1 MNDLLTLDDIAQLW
15 RVTREHARR
24 AMLEGATEVRGIF
37 LPPELHQALK
47 EAAKKLA
54 AAHKKN
60 PPV

>member
-1 MNDLLTLDDIAQLW
+1 MTAQSTKE
-15 RVTREHARR
+15 RQEAFRARR
-24 AMLEGATEVRGIF
+24 ALLDGATEVRGIF

>member
-1 MNDLLTLDDIAQLW
+1 MNAKTTAERQEAF
-15 RVTREHARR
+15 RARR